1 MVPLETMGQSPGV
14 LDLVVMIALCAVTP
28 VADAR
33 WIYPRFLRAVAASP
47 PGARPRWYL
56 PLVSLTSWAFTGGVV
71 AIWAAYRRPWAA
83 LYIRPAR
90 PLGVWLGVGLSV
102 LYAAAM
108 WWQVRTVLAKPHGR
122 ARLARQLA
130 SASALLPHT
139 SAERRGFVF
148 VSLTAG
154 ICEEVLFRGF
164 VMWYCA
170 AFTGPVVAVALS
182 SLLFGFGHLYL
193 GPSHILRSGL
203 VGLLLA
209 GIVIAGGSL
218 WPAIVLHATV
228 DLVAGELGYAA
239 LSETQTR

>member
-1 MVPLETMGQSPGV
+1 MNHSPGV
-14 LDLVVMIALCAVTP
+14 LDLVIMVALCGVNP

-47 PGARPRWYL
+47 PGTRPRWYL
-56 PLVSLTSWAFTGGVV
+56 PLGSLMSWAFTGAVI
-71 AIWAAYRRPWAA
+71 AIWVAYRRPWAA
-83 LYIRPAR
+83 LYLQPSR
-90 PLGVWLGVGLSV
+90 PLGVWLGVGLAV
-102 LYAAAM
+102 LYAAAV
-108 WWQVRTVLAKPHGR
+108 WRQVRRVLAKPGGR
-122 ARLARQLA
+122 ARLARKLA

-139 SAERRGFVF
+139 PAERRGFVF

-154 ICEEVLFRGF
+154 ICEEVLYRGF

-218 WPAIVLHATV
+218 WPAIVLHAAI

-239 LSETQTR
+239 LSETQTG